1 MKKGFLWKIQK
12 MKKFQSVI
20 KFFADIPIL
29 IIILFLWWVLLGGK
43 CQFQDNYKY
52 SVQGRFPSVSNDEKV
67 ALASECVKEFSVL
80 SVSQKVECLLLIYM
94 MIYLALQLL
103 FNVATLFLLA
113 VEFILF
119 FAVIKLKNAWVKS
132 QEKYLDHQ

>member
-20 KFFADIPIL
+20 KFFADIPIM

-52 SVQGRFPSVSNDEKV
+52 SVQGCFSSVSNDEKV

-80 SVSQKVECLLLIYM
+80 SVPQKVECLLLIYM

-103 FNVATLFLLA
+103 FTVATLFLLA

>member
-12 MKKFQSVI
+12 MKK
-20 KFFADIPIL
+20 IPKRYQIFCRYSHHDYYS
-29 IIILFLWWVLLGGK
+29 FLWWVLLGGK

-52 SVQGRFPSVSNDEKV
+52 SVQGCFSSVSNDEKV
-67 ALASECVKEFSVL
+67 ALASECVKEFSAL
-80 SVSQKVECLLLIYM
+80 SAPQKVECLLLIYM
-94 MIYLALQLL
+94 MIYLALRLL
-103 FNVATLFLLA
+103 FTVATLFLFA